1 MRHNRSI
8 RLAFGLVTTTALV
21 LLGLS
26 LDAGKAP
33 GGHLRSGPIRLA
45 QGLGTPPESYV
56 RGTSLYGQG
65 RKHAT
70 LDAAVRAPLIGALA
84 PVAVPSGEGRFLA
97 YNTWIDLRTLDPELS
112 LSRQG
117 IAAGEPVGT
126 PLVRVYD
133 ERLGRD
139 AVLERGAYSPAWRGD
154 GAIAYARGLSDAF
167 RPGRPY
173 LTQVVVRASLQAP
186 PVAWTDVPARYV
198 VYAWAGARLLVYRVG
213 DDEQIETLVLD
224 GPGRLRLLSE
234 GSVVAVSPD
243 GERVFVLGPDNRH
256 VRVLRI
262 ADGSEVAALDPAT
275 ADPSLDWIAYSGSW
289 VGERVVASANP
300 GLVVFRVV
308 GSSIS
313 VEQVLTLDHDAL
325 PAGAQEPSFT
335 DASAMDVVAT
345 ADLPPQTGRPA
356 ETVFLECD
364 RVTRACLRGAPVPA
378 GDWLRLVQNPSR
390 PDGGAT

>member
-1 MRHNRSI
+1 
-8 RLAFGLVTTTALV
+8 LAATVVLILAGLV
-21 LLGLS
+21 
-26 LDAGKAP
+26 LDANKAP

-45 QGLGTPPESYV
+45 QGLGAPPESYV
-56 RGTSLYGQG
+56 RGASLYRQG
-65 RKHAT
+65 RQRVT
-70 LDAAVRAPLIGALA
+70 LGAAVQAPLVGPLA
-84 PVAVPSGEGRFLA
+84 PVAVRSGESRLLA
-97 YNTWIDLRTLDPELS
+97 YNTWDDLRTLDPDLS
-112 LSRQG
+112 LSKQG
-117 IAAGEPVGT
+117 IAPGEPVGT
-126 PLVRVYD
+126 PSVRVYD
-133 ERLGRD
+133 ETLGRD
-139 AVLERGAYSPAWRGD
+139 IVLERGAYSPAWRGD

-173 LTQVVVRASLQAP
+173 LTQVVVRASLRAP
-186 PVAWTDVPARYV
+186 SVAWTDVPAHYV
-198 VYAWAGARLLVYRVG
+198 VYGWAGARLLVYRVG

-234 GSVVAVSPD
+234 GSVVAISPD

-289 VGERVVASANP
+289 VGERVVASASP
-300 GLVVFRVV
+300 GLVVFRAV

-313 VEQVLTLDHDAL
+313 VEQVLTFDHNAI

-335 DASAMDVVAT
+335 DASATDVVAT
-345 ADLPPQTGRPA
+345 ADLPPQSGRPA

-364 RVTRACLRGAPVPA
+364 RVTRACLRGEPVPA
-378 GDWLRLVQNPSR
+378 RDWLRFVQNPSR
-390 PDGGAT
+390 PDGGPR